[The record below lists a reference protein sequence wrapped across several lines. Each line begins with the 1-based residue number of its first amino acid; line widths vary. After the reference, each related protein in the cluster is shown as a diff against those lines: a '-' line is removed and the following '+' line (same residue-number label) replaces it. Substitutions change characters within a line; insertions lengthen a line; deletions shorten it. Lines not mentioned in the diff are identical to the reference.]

1 MLKPPIEKNVP
12 VTALERTRGSKWAWL
27 ADLEVGDSFTCSQ
40 MDAPRATAAVQAQK
54 NSGWLPAEYKIS
66 RRPEGDNRYRV
77 WRIS

>member
-12 VTALERTRGSKWAWL
+12 VTEIERARGSKWAWL
-27 ADLEVGDSFTCSQ
+27 ADLEVGDSFSCSQ

>member
-12 VTALERTRGSKWAWL
+12 VTEIERARGSKWAWL

-66 RRPEGDNRYRV
+66 RRPEGERYRV